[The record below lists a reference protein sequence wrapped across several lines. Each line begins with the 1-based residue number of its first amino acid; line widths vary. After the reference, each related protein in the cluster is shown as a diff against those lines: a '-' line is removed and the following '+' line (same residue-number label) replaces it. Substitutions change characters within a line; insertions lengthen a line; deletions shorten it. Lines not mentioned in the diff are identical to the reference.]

1 MGLLLRLAGPL
12 QSWGEHSVF
21 GHRDTLR
28 FPTRSGLIGMFA
40 AAEGRPR
47 GAPLHD
53 YDPLRLTVRI
63 DRPGVVMRD
72 YHTIGG
78 GYPRELTVP
87 TAEGKRRQPGS
98 ETILTNR
105 YYRSDAVFVVAV
117 EGPEE
122 RTGAVAQALESPY
135 WPVYLGRRSCPPDQ
149 PILLRAEVDD
159 PVEHLLDRVPVASR
173 PPRPDAPHELDFVTE
188 GTRDDAESVAQLTDV
203 PQTFSRLDRRFRTRT
218 VSVAPRPV
226 PTELWAKSTNAYYD
240 ALIDYIQEAR

>member
-28 FPTRSGLIGMFA
+28 FPTRSGLIGIFA

-47 GAPLHD
+47 GTPLDD
-53 YDPLRLTVRI
+53 YDSLRLTIRI
-63 DRPGVVMRD
+63 DRPGIIMRD

-98 ETILTNR
+98 ETILTHR
-105 YYRSDAVFVVAV
+105 YYCSDAVFVVAV
-117 EGPEE
+117 EGPSE
-122 RTGAVAQALESPY
+122 RTDAIARALESPY

-149 PILLRAEVDD
+149 PLLLNGDVDD
-159 PVEHLLDRVPVASR
+159 PVVHLLTRVPVARR
-173 PPRPDAPHELDFVTE
+173 PPRPDTPYELDFVTE
-188 GTRDDAESVAQLTDV
+188 GSRGDAESVAELTDV
-203 PQTFSRLDRRFRTRT
+203 PQTFSRLERKFRTRT
-218 VSVAPRPV
+218 VSIAPRPV
-226 PTELWAKSTNAYYD
+226 PAELWSKATNAYHD
-240 ALIDYIQEAR
+240 ALIEYIQEAR

>member
-53 YDPLRLTVRI
+53 YDALRLTVRI
-63 DRPGVVMRD
+63 DRPGVVLRD
-72 YHTIGG
+72 FHTIGG

-87 TAEGKRRQPGS
+87 TAEGKRRQPGF
-98 ETILTNR
+98 ETILTYR
-105 YYRSDAVFVVAV
+105 YYRSDAVFIVAV
-117 EGPEE
+117 EGPDD
-122 RTGAVAQALESPY
+122 RTDAIARALRSPY

-149 PILLRAEVDD
+149 PLLLRGDVDD
-159 PVEHLLDRVPVASR
+159 PVEHLLARVPVASR
-173 PPRPDAPHELDFVTE
+173 PPRQDAPYELDFVTE

-203 PQTFSRLDRRFRTRT
+203 PQTFSRLDRRFRTRM
-218 VSVAPRPV
+218 VSIAPRPV
-226 PTELWAKSTNAYYD
+226 PSRLWPRTTNAYYD
-240 ALIDYIQEAR
+240 ALIDYIQGAR